1 MRKDDANRYEDQM
14 YTIPVKVLNQIMNE
28 IITIKQDYNKRIN
41 ELNSMIEKQQR
52 EYSQN
57 YYQKFTTKYQF
68 KN

>member
-28 IITIKQDYNKRIN
+28 ITTIKQDYNKRIN
-41 ELNSMIEKQQR
+41 ELNSMIENQQR

-57 YYQKFTTKYQF
+57 YYQSRPNINSKIK
-68 KN
+68 

>member
-28 IITIKQDYNKRIN
+28 ITTIKQDYNKRIN